1 MTWSSRQ
8 SGEAAVLAF
17 LLAFATASSGIGQV
31 RLVGAPPMSL
41 EAILERLGPCP
52 VEELRQAWPEM
63 ETLERAAVEQ
73 EVIRLCTERAV
84 LVGEFLAAHRELR
97 AALGPRVPQVRGP
110 VPAPAAGSAAE
121 TAPSAAA
128 PADATASGPD
138 PAASDAPG
146 PGRETTDDV
155 PPADQAA
162 DVAASPVDPSGQDG
176 GLLERLSGTLGFE
189 AVADAPNPPG
199 DQAGDLPFRDLPPP
213 AAVPPEEGDV
223 RTTALGEADALAVP
237 AGRSWEVLFT
247 ARRSDGAW
255 LAMIRETNPAP
266 LVLPALSPSEG
277 EKAAALPPVLAP
289 RPPES
294 ALVSEG
300 EPLAAGGPVV
310 LRIDARG
317 VEITP
322 ESDGDAVV
330 LPWASGAS
338 AIEPGRP
345 DFLFVKEGE

>member
-1 MTWSSRQ
+1 
-8 SGEAAVLAF
+8 
-17 LLAFATASSGIGQV
+17 
-31 RLVGAPPMSL
+31 MSL

-84 LVGEFLAAHRELR
+84 LVGEFLAAHRDLR
-97 AALGPRVPQVRGP
+97 AALGPLVPELPGP
-110 VPAPAAGSAAE
+110 VPAPAAGRS
-121 TAPSAAA
+121 
-128 PADATASGPD
+128 
-138 PAASDAPG
+138 
-146 PGRETTDDV
+146 RNDV

-213 AAVPPEEGDV
+213 GAVPPEGGDV
-223 RTTALGEADALAVP
+223 RTTALGEADAPAVP

-266 LVLPALSPSEG
+266 LVLPALSPFEG
-277 EKAAALPPVLAP
+277 EEAAALPPVLAP

-310 LRIDARG
+310 LRINARG